1 MVNKGQ
7 PVPSYLQLQPG
18 ATQKDAA
25 RADSFLNKMDS
36 VLMSNAQRQ
45 FSNSMMLQNQQ
56 DREAKKNQPSADEIR
71 RSDLANN
78 MNENLD
84 KLQDIVQRRPDL
96 FGPVAGRL
104 TSLRQWT
111 GTDDPD
117 IAALKTI
124 HEYLGM
130 ASVGAH
136 AMRNA
141 QHVAE
146 AADAVFNSY
155 KNDPKAIMGSIQDA
169 RDSIKTFIGDVQGNA
184 IRSQGQR
191 VPAAQPKPQGP
202 AQKPNPTGADFFSR
216 FGGVAH

>member
-1 MVNKGQ
+1 
-7 PVPSYLQLQPG
+7 
-18 ATQKDAA
+18 
-25 RADSFLNKMDS
+25 
-36 VLMSNAQRQ
+36 
-45 FSNSMMLQNQQ
+45 MLQNQQ

-96 FGPVAGRL
+96 FGPVAGRI

-141 QHVAE
+141 QHVAQ
-146 AADAVFNSY
+146 AADSVFNSY
-155 KNDPKAIMGSIQDA
+155 KNYPKAIMQSIQDA
-169 RDSIKTFIGDVQGNA
+169 RDSVKTFIGDVQGNA
-184 IRSQGQR
+184 IRSQGR
-191 VPAAQPKPQGP
+191 TAPVTQPSATKPQQKSKP
-202 AQKPNPTGADFFSR
+202 AGTDFFSQ